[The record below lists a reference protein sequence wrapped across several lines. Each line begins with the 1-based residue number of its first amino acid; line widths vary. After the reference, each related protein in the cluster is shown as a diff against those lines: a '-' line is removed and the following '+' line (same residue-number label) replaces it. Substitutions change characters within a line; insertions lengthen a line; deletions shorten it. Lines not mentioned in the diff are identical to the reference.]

1 MKFTIVDQFIV
12 DQFRQGEDK
21 EKIALYS
28 VHFSLF
34 IQELLEKIKD
44 EIGFDVL
51 QGRCKAKQVCVPL
64 VCPHMADY
72 KRLFWKAMAVVE

>member
-1 MKFTIVDQFIV
+1 LVLVVDEFIV

-21 EKIALYS
+21 EKIALYL

-44 EIGFDVL
+44 EVCFGVL
-51 QGRCKAKQVCVPL
+51 KGSCKSKQFCVPYIGSH
-64 VCPHMADY
+64 VSDY
-72 KRLFWKAMAVVE
+72 KRSFWKAMAVVE